1 MALII
6 FFLEAQRTRERN
18 GTERERA
25 ETRGDFFCGTS
36 SSSLVLTRAE
46 LGAALVL
53 AVPAVVDVVA
63 HEVLVDADAVEALAA
78 LEAVAAAA
86 AALLERR
93 DDELEA
99 VGVGAPGVG
108 DVLERDEV
116 GAGEDEA
123 VVAEA
128 VHRLLAAQVRL

>member
-1 MALII
+1 M
-6 FFLEAQRTRERN
+6 
-18 GTERERA
+18 
-25 ETRGDFFCGTS
+25 
-36 SSSLVLTRAE
+36 VLTRAE

>member
-25 ETRGDFFCGTS
+25 ETRGDFFCGT